1 MKRFLSLWLG
11 ICLLAVSC
19 AWAAGYTLKL
29 SASNIRLAPGE
40 SRTVTWSIEPV
51 NLMEHTVTWAS
62 ENSYIASVDKN
73 GRITGRTPGST
84 TVTCTMETGTKSRV
98 TVTVTGQPVTRLTIP
113 NNEIT
118 LEPGE
123 SAVIEYEINEN
134 ADDKRVKWSVD
145 DKTVATVDSS
155 GRVTAVSGGIAT
167 VTLTA
172 ANGMQANAYIYVPSE
187 VKKVE
192 LHPDSLALGVG
203 QSYPLDAYI
212 FPGNAKNR
220 ELVWESNKP
229 NIARVDNQGNVTA
242 AGEGSCLIRA
252 MTQNGSYAVCQVSVY
267 PVPDSLSLSQTEVL
281 LSRSNRSLTLKAEI
295 SPASAAASPLTW
307 ESDDENVVKVDN
319 GKLTAAGYG
328 SAVVSVVALNGL
340 KASCLV
346 YVAEKPDNVSFTQS
360 LYMLPAGGE
369 GVTLAPVFYP
379 AGSLVLDVS
388 YSSSDPKIASVD
400 TEGQVRPL
408 STGSCVITLTAGQLS
423 CQCEIRVYENV
434 KAIYTTESSVSVNQY
449 ECVEIQLYGDNGQP
463 LSSRPAASV
472 EDESVCAYI
481 DGMLYGLRPGRT
493 RVTFSNPGTSIT
505 TQISVTVNENTAA
518 PVRCLALT
526 FDNGPGEYTDE
537 ILALLKKYSVNA
549 TFFMLGT
556 SIERLPGQAK
566 LFNGTSHE
574 IGNHTYDNSSISSGI
589 VAETSSGLGKTDRLA
604 RMYTGKTPTLIR
616 SSDALLPEWLFS
628 SLLDTRTF
636 VAKGYDMRDYNS
648 STTAQEI
655 VDNAL
660 SHLYNTTM
668 LTFHETSPET
678 VKALEILIPELIRRG
693 YRFLTVSELIEYT
706 GNDQSL
712 FSTKLK

>member
-1 MKRFLSLWLG
+1 MKRLLALWLG
-11 ICLLAVSC
+11 ICLLALSC
-19 AWAAGYTLKL
+19 AWAAGYTLRL

-40 SRTVTWSIEPV
+40 SRTVSWSIEPV
-51 NLMEHTVTWAS
+51 NLMEHSVTWS
-62 ENSYIASVDKN
+62 SDNSYIASVDKN

-84 TVTCTMETGTKSRV
+84 TVTCTMETGTKSKV
-98 TVTVTGQPVTRLTIP
+98 TVTVTGQPVTKLSIP
-113 NNEIT
+113 NNELT

-134 ADDKRVKWSVD
+134 ADDKRVRWTVD

-172 ANGMQANAYIYVPSE
+172 ANGMQANAYIFVPSE

-192 LHPDSLALGVG
+192 LHPETVALGVG

-220 ELVWESNKP
+220 ELVWDSNKP
-229 NIARVDNQGNVTA
+229 DIARVDRDGVVTA
-242 AGEGSCLIRA
+242 VGEGSCLVRA
-252 MTQNGSYAVCQVSVY
+252 MTQNGTYAVSQINVY
-267 PVPDSLSLSQTEVL
+267 PVPDSLALDKTEVL
-281 LSRSNRSLTLKAEI
+281 LSRNSRSYSLNALI
-295 SPASAAASPLTW
+295 LPASAASSPLSW
-307 ESDDENVVKVDN
+307 ESDDESVVKVDN
-319 GKLTAAGYG
+319 GKLSAVGYG

-340 KASCLV
+340 KASCEV
-346 YVAEKPDNVSFTQS
+346 HVAEQPENVSFTQN
-360 LYMLPAGGE
+360 LYMLAAGGE
-369 GVTLAPVFYP
+369 GVSLSPVFYP
-379 AGSLVLDVS
+379 AASLILDVS
-388 YSSSDPKIASVD
+388 YASSDPEVASVD
-400 TEGQVRPL
+400 ADGRVRPL
-408 STGSCVITLTAGQLS
+408 SPGSCVITLTAGQLS
-423 CQCEIRVYENV
+423 CKCEIRVYENV
-434 KAIYTTESSVSVNQY
+434 KAIYTPESSVTVKQY

-463 LSSRPAASV
+463 LSTRPTETV
-472 EDESVCAYI
+472 DDESVCVYL

-505 TQISVTVNENTAA
+505 TQISVTVSENASR

-537 ILALLKKYSVNA
+537 ILALLKKYNVNA
-549 TFFMLGT
+549 TFFMLGS

-566 LFNGTSHE
+566 LFNGTAHE
-574 IGNHTYDNSSISSGI
+574 IGNHTYDNSSISSGG
-589 VAETSSGLGKTDRLA
+589 VAETSSGLGKTDKLA
-604 RMYTGKTPTLIR
+604 RTYTGKTPTLIR

-636 VAKGYDMRDYNS
+636 VARGYDMRDYGAAS
-648 STTAQEI
+648 AQQI

-678 VKALEILIPELIRRG
+678 VKALESLLPELIRRG

-706 GNDQSL
+706 GSDQSL
-712 FSTKLK
+712 FSTRLK

>member
-1 MKRFLSLWLG
+1 MKRLLALWLG
-11 ICLLAVSC
+11 ICLLALSC
-19 AWAAGYTLKL
+19 AWAAGYTLRL

-40 SRTVTWSIEPV
+40 SRTVSWSIEPV
-51 NLMEHTVTWAS
+51 NLMEHSVTWS
-62 ENSYIASVDKN
+62 SDNSYIASVDKN

-84 TVTCTMETGTKSRV
+84 TVTCTMETGTKSKV
-98 TVTVTGQPVTRLTIP
+98 TVTVTGQPVTKLSIP
-113 NNEIT
+113 VNELT

-134 ADDKRVKWSVD
+134 ADDKRVRWTVD

-192 LHPDSLALGVG
+192 LHPETVALGVG

-220 ELVWESNKP
+220 ELVWDSNKP
-229 NIARVDNQGNVTA
+229 DIARVDRDGVVTA
-242 AGEGSCLIRA
+242 VSEGSCLVRA
-252 MTQNGSYAVCQVSVY
+252 MTQNGAYAVSQINVY
-267 PVPDSLSLSQTEVL
+267 PVPDSLALDKTEVL
-281 LSRSNRSLTLKAEI
+281 LSRNSRSYSLNALI
-295 SPASAAASPLTW
+295 LPASAASSPLTW
-307 ESDDENVVKVDN
+307 ESDDESVVKVDN
-319 GKLTAAGYG
+319 GKLNAVGYG

-340 KASCLV
+340 KASCEV
-346 YVAEKPDNVSFTQS
+346 HVAEKPENVSFTQN
-360 LYMLPAGGE
+360 LYMLAAGGE
-369 GVTLAPVFYP
+369 GVSLSPVFYP
-379 AGSLVLDVS
+379 TASLILDVS
-388 YSSSDPKIASVD
+388 YSSSDPEIAAVD
-400 TEGQVRPL
+400 ADGRVTPMAP
-408 STGSCVITLTAGQLS
+408 GSCVITLTAGQLS

-434 KAIYTTESSVSVNQY
+434 KAIYTPESSVSVKQY

-463 LSSRPAASV
+463 LSTRPTESV
-472 EDESVCAYI
+472 EDESVCVYV

-505 TQISVTVNENTAA
+505 TQISVTVSENTSR

-537 ILALLKKYSVNA
+537 ILALLKKYNVKA

-566 LFNGTSHE
+566 LFNGTDHE
-574 IGNHTYDNSSISSGI
+574 IGNHTYDNSSISSGG
-589 VAETSSGLGKTDRLA
+589 VAETSSGLGKTDKLA
-604 RMYTGKTPTLIR
+604 RTYTGKTPTLIR

-636 VAKGYDMRDYNS
+636 VARGYNMQDYG
-648 STTAQEI
+648 STTAQQI
-655 VDNAL
+655 IDNAL

-668 LTFHETSPET
+668 LTFHETSLET
-678 VKALEILIPELIRRG
+678 VKALETLLPELIRRG

-706 GNDQSL
+706 GSDQSL